1 MAFALLASL
10 GAAAQVGR
18 VAPSEMRPWTDPVS
32 GVSMTVLTDT
42 AKNDRNLY
50 QTDPMW
56 TIDGQWILFR
66 SSSRV
71 KGKSEKPRS
80 QYFVLNVKSGDI
92 VQVTEGDDTSGAML
106 ASTRNSLFV
115 SRSGNGKWSLFEVD
129 LGALLADAVRGK
141 AGKAARYERF
151 VGTMPAD
158 MGNAGGF
165 AVDCTDRYVY
175 ITVSREGT
183 AEERERMMRNAFN
196 PDPSQPKKVKPALGG
211 VRRMD
216 TRTGEVGK
224 LFDVEFRVGH
234 IQTSRFVSGELL
246 VCCETGGDAHQRMW
260 FYDGNQIKPLYK
272 ETPLDWVT
280 HETFASRDY
289 AYFNILGFQT
299 RLRKQ
304 ASGIMRI
311 NLRTDDV
318 EPLGQVELDADRQG
332 QADQIKGRGFW
343 HCNAT
348 RDDKWAAGDTFA
360 GNVYLINTATGE
372 RRLVASDCRM
382 KPDHAHPSFS
392 PDGRYMLFQS
402 GRFTDGKRLTLMMVD
417 LDKLKKQ

>member
-129 LGALLADAVRGK
+129 LGAASCRCG
-141 AGKAARYERF
+141 
-151 VGTMPAD
+151 
-158 MGNAGGF
+158 
-165 AVDCTDRYVY
+165 
-175 ITVSREGT
+175 EG
-183 AEERERMMRNAFN
+183 
-196 PDPSQPKKVKPALGG
+196 
-211 VRRMD
+211 
-216 TRTGEVGK
+216 
-224 LFDVEFRVGH
+224 
-234 IQTSRFVSGELL
+234 
-246 VCCETGGDAHQRMW
+246 
-260 FYDGNQIKPLYK
+260 
-272 ETPLDWVT
+272 
-280 HETFASRDY
+280 
-289 AYFNILGFQT
+289 
-299 RLRKQ
+299 
-304 ASGIMRI
+304 
-311 NLRTDDV
+311 
-318 EPLGQVELDADRQG
+318 
-332 QADQIKGRGFW
+332 
-343 HCNAT
+343 
-348 RDDKWAAGDTFA
+348 
-360 GNVYLINTATGE
+360 
-372 RRLVASDCRM
+372 
-382 KPDHAHPSFS
+382 
-392 PDGRYMLFQS
+392 
-402 GRFTDGKRLTLMMVD
+402 
-417 LDKLKKQ
+417 